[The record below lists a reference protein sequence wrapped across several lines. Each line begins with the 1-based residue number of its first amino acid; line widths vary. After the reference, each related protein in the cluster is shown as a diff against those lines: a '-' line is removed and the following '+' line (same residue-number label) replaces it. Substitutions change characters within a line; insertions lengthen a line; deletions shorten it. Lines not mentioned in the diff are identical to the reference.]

1 MSDVAL
7 SLHSYA
13 SWPRSPLCSRSSLLH
28 SIQHVILLSA
38 TPSPVLSLTLDR
50 YTDQN
55 NWIKTF
61 FSKYGLVGTRFTNKQ
76 TYKAPD
82 PVMPSAVTG
91 TVEKWMY
98 ASIYSDPTC
107 GVGSGTLYR

>member
-1 MSDVAL
+1 M
-7 SLHSYA
+7 
-13 SWPRSPLCSRSSLLH
+13 LH

-38 TPSPVLSLTLDR
+38 CNSLSRPLPYSGR

-82 PVMPSAVTG
+82 PVMPSTVTG

>member
-1 MSDVAL
+1 M
-7 SLHSYA
+7 
-13 SWPRSPLCSRSSLLH
+13 
-28 SIQHVILLSA
+28 
-38 TPSPVLSLTLDR
+38 
-50 YTDQN
+50 
-55 NWIKTF
+55 
-61 FSKYGLVGTRFTNKQ
+61 VGTRFTNKQ

>member
-1 MSDVAL
+1 MSDVLVAL
-7 SLHSYA
+7 SACLLAPLASLQPFFVTALHSTRYLT
-13 SWPRSPLCSRSSLLH
+13 LCNS
-28 SIQHVILLSA
+28 
-38 TPSPVLSLTLDR
+38 LSLTLDR

>member
-1 MSDVAL
+1 MSDVLVAL
-7 SLHSYA
+7 SACLLAPLA
-13 SWPRSPLCSRSSLLH
+13 SLQPCSSVLL

-82 PVMPSAVTG
+82 PIMPSAVTG

>member
-1 MSDVAL
+1 MF
-7 SLHSYA
+7 
-13 SWPRSPLCSRSSLLH
+13 
-28 SIQHVILLSA
+28 
-38 TPSPVLSLTLDR
+38 SPVFSPASTYSGR

-82 PVMPSAVTG
+82 PVMPSTVTG

>member
-1 MSDVAL
+1 MSDVLVAL
-7 SLHSYA
+7 SACLFAPLASLQHFVGAALHSARYLT
-13 SWPRSPLCSRSSLLH
+13 LCNS
-28 SIQHVILLSA
+28 
-38 TPSPVLSLTLDR
+38 LSLTLDR

-82 PVMPSAVTG
+82 PVMPSTVTG